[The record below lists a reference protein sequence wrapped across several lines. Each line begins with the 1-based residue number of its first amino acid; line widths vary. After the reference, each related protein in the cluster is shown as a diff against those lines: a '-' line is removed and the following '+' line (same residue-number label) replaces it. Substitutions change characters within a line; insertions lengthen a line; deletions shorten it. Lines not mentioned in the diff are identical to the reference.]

1 VFYCV
6 PDTQNP
12 GKPGF
17 YLIEMN
23 DSRLPEFGG
32 IKLGVVRKIA
42 TGKGVQSTKDI
53 LDLYNRRLAG
63 K

>member
-1 VFYCV
+1 
-6 PDTQNP
+6 
-12 GKPGF
+12 
-17 YLIEMN
+17 MN
-23 DSRLPEFGG
+23 DSRLPDFGG

>member
-1 VFYCV
+1 
-6 PDTQNP
+6 
-12 GKPGF
+12 
-17 YLIEMN
+17 MN
-23 DSRLPEFGG
+23 DSRLPDFGG

-53 LDLYNRRLAG
+53 LGLYNRRLTG